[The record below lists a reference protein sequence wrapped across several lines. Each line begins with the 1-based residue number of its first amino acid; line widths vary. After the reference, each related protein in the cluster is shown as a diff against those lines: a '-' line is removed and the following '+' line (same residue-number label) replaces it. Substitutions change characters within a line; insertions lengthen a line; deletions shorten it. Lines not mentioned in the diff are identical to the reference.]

1 MNHAPPQSCLSGSQG
16 QRPWKWVGGVWDEK
30 SPLRTSCCAA
40 ALSFCYCLLLH
51 LPNWMPADA
60 LRSTFGNSSLKRGN
74 MTRRELPV
82 LSAVLKVEASFSH
95 ISCYDNIWIHLLFH
109 YLGLLTATSL
119 SHSVFDLRNEI
130 KNCEENKQ
138 DATDSRTPN
147 TPNTAFEVHKL
158 SFEQPHRTNPR
169 IYFIAGFFS
178 FDSFWCY
185 DVSIQSFTTTW
196 QCFFL
201 FFCTTDNIYNKLKIK
216 NLNIY

>member
-1 MNHAPPQSCLSGSQG
+1 MPPQSCLSGSQG

-30 SPLRTSCCAA
+30 PPLRTSCCAP

-51 LPNWMPADA
+51 LPNRMPADA
-60 LRSTFGNSSLKRGN
+60 LRSKFGNSSLKRGN

-147 TPNTAFEVHKL
+147 T
-158 SFEQPHRTNPR
+158 HRR
-169 IYFIAGFFS
+169 
-178 FDSFWCY
+178 
-185 DVSIQSFTTTW
+185 
-196 QCFFL
+196 
-201 FFCTTDNIYNKLKIK
+201 
-216 NLNIY
+216 

>member
-30 SPLRTSCCAA
+30 PPLRTSCCAP

-60 LRSTFGNSSLKRGN
+60 LRSKFGNSSLKRGN

-158 SFEQPHRTNPR
+158 SFE
-169 IYFIAGFFS
+169 FISLRFFFFS
-178 FDSFWCY
+178 IWFILVLWCFHSKLY
-185 DVSIQSFTTTW
+185 YHLTMLLFVLLHYW
-196 QCFFL
+196 QH
-201 FFCTTDNIYNKLKIK
+201 I
-216 NLNIY
+216 